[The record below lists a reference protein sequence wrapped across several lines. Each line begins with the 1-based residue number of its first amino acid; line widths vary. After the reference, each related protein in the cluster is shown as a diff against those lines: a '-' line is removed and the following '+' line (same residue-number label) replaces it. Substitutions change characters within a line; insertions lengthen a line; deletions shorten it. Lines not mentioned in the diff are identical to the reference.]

1 MKDKSIPLRINKKL
15 PQIVL
20 PQNKNEYFI
29 EWYDKDLRFQND
41 IPSSFERGYL
51 FIEGTL
57 YTEKQLNE
65 ISYKEMFKS
74 MAKLY
79 KTTYRTIEDSFKEY
93 VKKIKNTII
102 YFEFNERLL
111 ELDIYLENKLFHNM
125 KLDLSEVDKSRPN
138 PTLLEK
144 QKELY
149 ESGKSFQ
156 ELYAYYCLILLECSL
171 WYIATT
177 TKTTK
182 YYRENKAP
190 AYMYEK
196 KEIINV
202 KRNRVISTPIY
213 DMNKI
218 RKVKI
223 EGLIKRRKGW
233 TYSHSFQVH
242 GHYRHYQD
250 GKVVFIKPYIK
261 GKGKEEISQRIT
273 LKPTEPIIVKE
284 EN

>member
-20 PQNKNEYFI
+20 PKEKNEYFI
-29 EWYDKDLRFQND
+29 EWYDKDLRFQD
-41 IPSSFERGYL
+41 EIPNSFDRGYL

-57 YTEKQLNE
+57 YNKEQLNNKIYRE
-65 ISYKEMFKS
+65 LFKNI
-74 MAKLY
+74 AKDFNE
-79 KTTYRTIEDSFKEY
+79 TYRAIENAFIDY
-93 VKKIKNTII
+93 INITKNTII
-102 YFEFNERLL
+102 YFEFENNSLKMQ
-111 ELDIYLENKLFHNM
+111 IYLENRLHHQLTLNLS
-125 KLDLSEVDKSRPN
+125 KLDSSKPN
-138 PTLLEK
+138 PTLLEI
-144 QKELY
+144 QAELY
-149 ESGKSFQ
+149 NNGKSLQ
-156 ELYAYYCLILLECSL
+156 EIYARYCLILLECCL

-182 YYRENKAP
+182 YYRENKTP
-190 AYMYEK
+190 AYVYEK

-218 RKVKI
+218 KKVKI

-250 GKVVFIKPYIK
+250 GKIVFIKPYIK
-261 GKGKEEISQRIT
+261 GKGKEEVVQRIT
-273 LKPTEPIIVKE
+273 LNPKE
-284 EN
+284 E

>member
-1 MKDKSIPLRINKKL
+1 MINEIKTKKNIPLRINKKL

-20 PQNKNEYFI
+20 PKEKNEYFI
-29 EWYDKDLRFQND
+29 EWYDKDLRFQD
-41 IPSSFERGYL
+41 EIPNSFDRGYL

-57 YTEKQLNE
+57 YNKEQLNNKIYRE
-65 ISYKEMFKS
+65 LFKNI
-74 MAKLY
+74 AKDFNE
-79 KTTYRTIEDSFKEY
+79 TYRAIENAFIDY
-93 VKKIKNTII
+93 INITKNTII
-102 YFEFNERLL
+102 YFKFENNSLKMQ
-111 ELDIYLENKLFHNM
+111 IYLENRLYHELTLNLS
-125 KLDLSEVDKSRPN
+125 KLDSSKPN
-138 PTLLEK
+138 PTLLEI
-144 QKELY
+144 QAELY
-149 ESGKSFQ
+149 NNGKSLQ
-156 ELYAYYCLILLECSL
+156 EIYARYCLILLQCCL

-182 YYRENKAP
+182 YYRENKTP
-190 AYMYEK
+190 AYVYEK

-218 RKVKI
+218 KKVKI

-261 GKGKEEISQRIT
+261 GKGKEEVVQ
-273 LKPTEPIIVKE
+273 KIILNPKE
-284 EN
+284 EK

>member
-1 MKDKSIPLRINKKL
+1 MKNKTISLRINKKL
-15 PQIVL
+15 PQIIV
-20 PQNKNEYFI
+20 PENKNDCFI
-29 EWYDKDLRFQND
+29 DWYDKDLRFQND

-65 ISYKEMFKS
+65 PVYKEMFKM

-79 KTTYRTIEDSFKEY
+79 KTTYRIIENSFKEY
-93 VKKIKNTII
+93 IKLIKNTVL
-102 YFEFNERLL
+102 YFEFNKPFLKI
-111 ELDIYLENKLFHNM
+111 DIYLENKLFHRLELN
-125 KLDLSEVDKSRPN
+125 LSAIDESKPN

-149 ESGKSFQ
+149 EKGKNFQ
-156 ELYAYYCLILLECSL
+156 EIYSYYCLILLQCSL

-182 YYRENKAP
+182 YYRENKTP
-190 AYMYEK
+190 SYVYEK
-196 KEIINV
+196 KEVINV

-213 DMNKI
+213 DMSKI
-218 RKVKI
+218 KRVKV

-242 GHYRHYQD
+242 GHYRHYKD
-250 GKVVFIKPYIK
+250 GKVIFIKPYIK
-261 GKGKEEISQRIT
+261 GKGKEEIVQRIT
-273 LKPTEPIIVKE
+273 LNPKE
-284 EN
+284 EK

>member
-1 MKDKSIPLRINKKL
+1 MKDKSIPLRINKKV

-20 PQNKNEYFI
+20 PQNKNNYFI
-29 EWYDKDLRFQND
+29 EWYDRDLRFQND

-57 YTEKQLNE
+57 YNEEQLNDNN
-65 ISYKEMFKS
+65 YKELFKAL
-74 MAKLY
+74 AKSY
-79 KTTYRTIEDSFKEY
+79 KTTYRMIEDSFKNY
-93 VKKIKNTII
+93 IKLMKNTIL
-102 YFEFNERLL
+102 YFEFDKPFLK
-111 ELDIYLENKLFHNM
+111 LDIYLENKLFHSIQ
-125 KLDLSEVDKSRPN
+125 LDLSAIDESKPN
-138 PTLLEK
+138 PTLMEK

-182 YYRENKAP
+182 YYRENKTP
-190 AYMYEK
+190 SYVYEK
-196 KEIINV
+196 KEVINV
-202 KRNRVISTPIY
+202 KKNRVISTPIY
-213 DMNKI
+213 DMSKI
-218 RKVKI
+218 KRVKV

-242 GHYRHYQD
+242 GHYRHYKD
-250 GKVVFIKPYIK
+250 GKVVFVKPYIK
-261 GKGKEEISQRIT
+261 GKGKTEVVQRIT
-273 LKPTEPIIVKE
+273 LNPKE
-284 EN
+284 AK

>member
-20 PQNKNEYFI
+20 PQNKNDYFI
-29 EWYDKDLRFQND
+29 KWYDDDLRFQDN
-41 IPSSFERGYL
+41 IPRSFERGYL
-51 FIEGTL
+51 FLEGNL
-57 YTEKQLNE
+57 YSEKQLNDNN
-65 ISYKEMFKS
+65 YKELFKTL
-74 MAKLY
+74 AKVY
-79 KTTYRTIEDSFKEY
+79 KMTYRVIEDSFKNY
-93 VKKIKNTII
+93 INMIKSTII
-102 YFEFNERLL
+102 YFEFNENMLRL
-111 ELDIYLENKLFHNM
+111 EVYLENKLFHILE
-125 KLDLSEVDKSRPN
+125 LDLSKTDKSKPN
-138 PTLLEK
+138 PSLADM
-144 QKELY
+144 QMQLY
-149 ESGKSFQ
+149 NDGKNFQ
-156 ELYAYYCLILLECSL
+156 EVYTYYCLILLQCCL

-182 YYRENKAP
+182 YYRENKTP
-190 AYMYEK
+190 AYVYEK

-218 RKVKI
+218 KRVKV

-242 GHYRHYQD
+242 GHYRHYKD

-261 GKGKEEISQRIT
+261 GKGKEEVVQRIT
-273 LKPTEPIIVKE
+273 LNPKE
-284 EN
+284 EI

>member
-20 PQNKNEYFI
+20 PQNKNNYFI
-29 EWYDKDLRFQND
+29 EWYDRDLRFQND

-57 YTEKQLNE
+57 YNEEQLNDNN
-65 ISYKEMFKS
+65 YKELFKAL
-74 MAKLY
+74 AKSY
-79 KTTYRTIEDSFKEY
+79 KTTYRIIEDSFKNY
-93 VKKIKNTII
+93 IKLIKNTVL
-102 YFEFNERLL
+102 YFEFDKPFLKI
-111 ELDIYLENKLFHNM
+111 DIYLENKLFHSM
-125 KLDLSEVDKSRPN
+125 QLDLSAIDESKPN
-138 PTLLEK
+138 PTLFEK

-149 ESGKSFQ
+149 ESSKSFQ

-182 YYRENKAP
+182 YYRENKTP
-190 AYMYEK
+190 AYVYEK

-218 RKVKI
+218 KRVKI

-242 GHYRHYQD
+242 GHYRHYKD

-261 GKGKEEISQRIT
+261 GKGKEEVVQRIT
-273 LKPTEPIIVKE
+273 LNPKE
-284 EN
+284 GK